1 MKFATALLPT
11 LKLFLSSWFR

>member
-11 LKLFLSSWFR
+11 LKLLLSSWFR